1 MSHLGLFVE
10 GGGLHWDM
18 FIYEA
23 MEDGGQVLIAGIS
36 ILAVQFQ
43 IPVNGC
49 QMLRDGSIFTFVPGS
64 LRVLAYVW
72 LGRGTGLTAS
82 KNILKLGRTMVTTR

>member
-1 MSHLGLFVE
+1 
-10 GGGLHWDM
+10 M

-23 MEDGGQVLIAGIS
+23 MEDGGQVLKAGIS
-36 ILAVQFQ
+36 IQAVQFQ

-64 LRVLAYVW
+64 LRVLACHV
-72 LGRGTGLTAS
+72 
-82 KNILKLGRTMVTTR
+82 